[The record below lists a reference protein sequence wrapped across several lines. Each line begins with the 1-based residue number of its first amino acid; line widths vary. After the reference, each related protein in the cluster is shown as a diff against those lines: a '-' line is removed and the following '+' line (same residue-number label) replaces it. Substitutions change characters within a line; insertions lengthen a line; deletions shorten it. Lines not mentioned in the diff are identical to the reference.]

1 MTNAELVEYYGFKA
15 AGAGK
20 FREWQAISSSLRE
33 QNPKTDMAS
42 LAEQA
47 YKQVVGSI

>member
-1 MTNAELVEYYGFKA
+1 MTNAELVEFYGFKA
-15 AGAGK
+15 ADAGK
-20 FREWQAISSSLRE
+20 FREWQTMSSSLRE
-33 QNPKTDMAS
+33 QYPKTDMAL

>member
-1 MTNAELVEYYGFKA
+1 MTNSELVEYYGFKA
-15 AGAGK
+15 ANAGK
-20 FREWQAISSSLRE
+20 FKEWQNVSSSLRE
-33 QNPKTDMAS
+33 KQPKTDVAL

>member
-1 MTNAELVEYYGFKA
+1 MVLKQQTLVNLG
-15 AGAGK
+15 
-20 FREWQAISSSLRE
+20 EWQAISSSLRE

-47 YKQVVGSI
+47 YNQVVGSI

>member
-1 MTNAELVEYYGFKA
+1 MTNSELVEYYGFKA
-15 AGAGK
+15 ADAGR
-20 FREWQAISSSLRE
+20 FREWQAMSSSLRE
-33 QNPKTDMAS
+33 QYPKTDMAS